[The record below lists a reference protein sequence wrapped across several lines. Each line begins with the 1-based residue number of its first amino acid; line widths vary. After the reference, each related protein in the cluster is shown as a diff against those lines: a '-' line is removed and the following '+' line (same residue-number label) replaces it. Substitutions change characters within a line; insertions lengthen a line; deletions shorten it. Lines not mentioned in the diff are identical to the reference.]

1 MEQPPRRPEGGDEQL
16 LHEAEPTPWAPD
28 AARARQ
34 IIEEGLN
41 AAEGGDREIED
52 WVAGHIARQL
62 STHDGSAMD
71 VFART
76 GEVTAGLRF
85 ELVARLREPAST

>member
-41 AAEGGDREIED
+41 AAEGVDREIED
-52 WVAGHIARQL
+52 LGRRAHRP
-62 STHDGSAMD
+62 
-71 VFART
+71 
-76 GEVTAGLRF
+76 
-85 ELVARLREPAST
+85 PAQYP